1 MDDDNY
7 RKTTDVTNEVMFEI
21 EQDMDTL
28 LAFTG
33 SGISST
39 FSAIVDCPIYI
50 RAHVTND
57 TSL

>member
-21 EQDMDTL
+21 EQDMDSL

-50 RAHVTND
+50 YIYE
-57 TSL
+57 LM